1 MVLYHNYLDQEKP
14 KDVIYHYTTQSGVL
28 GILKSKSLWTTDILC
43 LNDASEFRLAF
54 DLGKEILEED
64 GRNVDYSIL
73 NRLVEL
79 LDDSSTPPVFV
90 CSFSEKGDLL
100 SQWRGY
106 GDRLSAVSI
115 GFNSRT
121 LQKQSETQN
130 SALMKCIYDRNK
142 QIQLFRKVYKEIYT
156 SENEYNDIPDE
167 YKSLINPG
175 RFFQFLISIAP
186 IIKDD
191 GFKEEAEWR
200 LISHNKENINFR
212 IGSSFLIPYK
222 SFDLGSLDSAINKV
236 IIGPTPNPEV
246 SKHSLSLLFRELGI
260 DPKDKIQLTDI
271 PFRAW

>member
-1 MVLYHNYLDQEKP
+1 MVLYNDYIDQEKP
-14 KDVIYHYTTQSGVL
+14 KDGIFHYTKLKGCL
-28 GILKSKSLWTTDILC
+28 GILNSKSLWTTDILC

-54 DLGKEILEED
+54 NLGKEILEED
-64 GRNVDYSIL
+64 GRIVDYSIL
-73 NRLVEL
+73 DRLVEL
-79 LDDSSTPPVFV
+79 LDDSSTPPPFV

-106 GDRLSAVSI
+106 GDGLSTVSI

-130 SALMKCIYDRNK
+130 SILLKCIYDRKKQK
-142 QIQLFRKVYKEIYT
+142 QILRKGYEEIYT
-156 SENEYNDIPDE
+156 SETDVNHIPDK
-167 YKSLINPG
+167 YKPLINPG
-175 RFFQFLISIAP
+175 RFLQFLITFAP

-200 LISHNKENINFR
+200 LISHNKENIKLR
-212 IGSSFLIPYK
+212 IGSSFLIPHK
-222 SFDLGSLDSAINKV
+222 NFDLGSLDSAINKV

-246 SKHSLSLLFRELGI
+246 SKHSLTLLFRELGI
-260 DPKDKIQLTDI
+260 DPKNKIQLTDI